1 MQYKY
6 VVLTNTTIGTFM
18 ALLDSNIVLISLPPT
33 IRHVPGTTTIEGIWI
48 SVGSVLVTAGLLMT
62 IGRLADLYGRVRLY
76 NLGFAV
82 FTIGSGLCSLSPNGQ
97 SLVLFRLV
105 QGIGAGLLV
114 PNGAA
119 IVTDAFPVAERGR
132 ARGLNQ
138 VAGTGGAL
146 IGLVAG
152 GVLTA
157 YLGWQSIFWI
167 NVPVGVFATVWAYT
181 RLKELGRHP
190 GRENL
195 DPAGN
200 LLFAGGLSLALLGV
214 TLGAISGWAT
224 IDLIML
230 FAGVACLVAFVPI
243 ERVVPSP
250 MMDLALFRNGVFSA
264 GVLSNL
270 LASTARGAVGLVL
283 VFYFQGALGLDALT
297 AGVLL
302 IPFSL
307 AFVSIG
313 PISGYLSDKYGPRGF
328 TTAGLLISGASY
340 VWFATLPYR
349 ASYSILVLPM
359 ILAGI
364 GGGLFIAPNVASIMN
379 SVPVVRRGVAAGM
392 SSTLFNVGFLTSLGL
407 SFAIMASR
415 MPLPVMQAIF
425 AGLPVPQGQLEIG
438 AFMEAFH
445 QIFYVI
451 AAISLIGAI
460 LRAGSPPGIDDSP
473 PRLRRRGRRD
483 RRSRG
488 NHGRKRDSEGPR
500 GKGRPGT
507 RRHPQSND
515 RSPVARLHRL
525 DQLANR
531 PGPAAAAVKP
541 SVAVRRP
548 GRPAVPLMARPR
560 WNSRGPRSP
569 RFRSQCDRRA

>member
-18 ALLDSNIVLISLPPT
+18 ALLDSNIVLISLPT
-33 IRHVPGTTTIEGIWI
+33 IIRDLPGTTTLEGIWI
-48 SVGSVLVTAGLLMT
+48 ILGYVLVTASLLLT

-76 NLGFAV
+76 NIGFAV

-105 QGIGAGLLV
+105 QGIGAGLLFA
-114 PNGAA
+114 NSAA
-119 IVTDAFPVAERGR
+119 ILTDAFPVAERGR
-132 ARGLNQ
+132 ALGLNQ

-167 NVPVGVFATVWAYT
+167 NVPVGVFATIWAYT
-181 RLKELGRHP
+181 RLKELGRRP
-190 GRENL
+190 GSKKL
-195 DPAGN
+195 DPPGN
-200 LLFAGGLSLALLGV
+200 LLF
-214 TLGAISGWAT
+214 
-224 IDLIML
+224 
-230 FAGVACLVAFVPI
+230 
-243 ERVVPSP
+243 
-250 MMDLALFRNGVFSA
+250 
-264 GVLSNL
+264 
-270 LASTARGAVGLVL
+270 
-283 VFYFQGALGLDALT
+283 

-313 PISGYLSDKYGPRGF
+313 PVSGYLSDKYGPRGF
-328 TTAGLLISGASY
+328 TTAGLLISAASY
-340 VWFATLPYR
+340 VWFATLPYG

-392 SSTLFNVGFLTSLGL
+392 SSTLFNVGFLVSLGL

-438 AFMEAFH
+438 AFMDAFH

-451 AAISLIGAI
+451 AAISMIGEIPASI
-460 LRAGSPPGIDDSP
+460 
-473 PRLRRRGRRD
+473 RRRR
-483 RRSRG
+483 
-488 NHGRKRDSEGPR
+488 
-500 GKGRPGT
+500 
-507 RRHPQSND
+507 
-515 RSPVARLHRL
+515 
-525 DQLANR
+525 
-531 PGPAAAAVKP
+531 AADAVG
-541 SVAVRRP
+541 VE
-548 GRPAVPLMARPR
+548 
-560 WNSRGPRSP
+560 
-569 RFRSQCDRRA
+569 